1 MVSPSKRSKKNNA
14 PITTSLVSFSLACQT
29 CMKKRATRVALTVAM
44 PSATAALNLPKSRV
58 AANTVRPVPA
68 SSAKNT
74 AKYIFR
80 GDDDECAD
88 MQASRMPVDQV
99 EQGKQVDPDNVN
111 EVPVQAAN
119 CDGSVVFGSEAAL
132 PGHGKEPEKNSET
145 DDHVECVQARHD
157 EIEREENF
165 RMAGISVLPG
175 MTGDGLVLETERCAG
190 DVMLHEFF
198 AILDA
203 LDAEEGEAK
212 QHGDDEAADQERA
225 AGGLRRPDGENHG
238 QTTADEHCCIG
249 GAVAHV
255 DGFAGGGEVPE
266 IPAAINQVG
275 AEQPAEEHDFGGEE
289 NPHAQT

>member
-44 PSATAALNLPKSRV
+44 PSATPALKRPKSRV

-88 MQASRMPVDQV
+88 MQASRVPVDQV
-99 EQGKQVDPDNVN
+99 EQGKQIDPDNVD

-119 CDGSVVFGSEAAL
+119 FDRCVVFGSEAAF
-132 PGHGKEPEKNSET
+132 PCHGQEPEKNSEP
-145 DDHVECVQARHD
+145 DDHVQCMQARHD

-165 RMAGISVLPG
+165 RMAGISVLAGMPG
-175 MTGDGLVLETERCAG
+175 DWLVLETKGCTG

-198 AILDA
+198 PVLDA
-203 LDAEEGEAK
+203 FDAEEDEAK
-212 QHGDDEAADQERA
+212 QHGGDEAADQEGA
-225 AGGLRRPDGENHG
+225 AGGLRGPDRQHHS
-238 QTTADEHCCIG
+238 QAAADENGSVGRAIT
-249 GAVAHV
+249 HV
-255 DGFAGGGEVPE
+255 DGFAGGSEIPE
-266 IPAAINQVG
+266 IPAAIN
-275 AEQPAEEHDFGGEE
+275 
-289 NPHAQT
+289 